1 MVDFILKSLLSK
13 EILYGPLVEIR
24 DKYPAWL
31 LKQKQS
37 IATAIARSKIRDISE
52 EGGTTTRSQSEE
64 GGATARSQ
72 SEEGGTTARSQSAL
86 ISLID
91 LEDLSR
97 YEQQYESIKR
107 VCVQYETNAND
118 TVKIMELIQAMQAFG
133 DPPSG
138 ES

>member
-64 GGATARSQ
+64 GG
-72 SEEGGTTARSQSAL
+72 TTARSQSAL

-97 YEQQYESIKR
+97 FVITECVFFRLR
-107 VCVQYETNAND
+107 V
-118 TVKIMELIQAMQAFG
+118 
-133 DPPSG
+133 
-138 ES
+138 